1 MSNTGRP
8 PIYSNPADLENAIEE
23 YKKHCK
29 AEEIAPT
36 LTGMILFIG
45 FNSKDTFYEYG
56 KKPAFSDSIKKAR
69 LWIESLYESDLRKN
83 GGSGTIFALKNF
95 GWKDKTEIENSGG
108 QTLTIKREIVK
119 SKK

>member
-1 MSNTGRP
+1 MSNAGRP
-8 PIYSNPADLENAIEE
+8 PIYSDPADLENAIEE
-23 YKKHCK
+23 YKQHCK
-29 AEEIAPT
+29 AEELAPT

-56 KKPAFSDSIKKAR
+56 KKPKFSDSIKKAR
-69 LWIESLYESDLRKN
+69 LWIESLYESDLRKH